1 MTHQGVPLK
10 TRRPSR
16 ISEAQPQGV
25 SGWTGTN
32 HGGHGEHGVGNEE
45 LQFVE
50 RR

>member
-1 MTHQGVPLK
+1 MTRQGVPLK

-32 HGGHGEHGVGNEE
+32 HGEHGVGNEE